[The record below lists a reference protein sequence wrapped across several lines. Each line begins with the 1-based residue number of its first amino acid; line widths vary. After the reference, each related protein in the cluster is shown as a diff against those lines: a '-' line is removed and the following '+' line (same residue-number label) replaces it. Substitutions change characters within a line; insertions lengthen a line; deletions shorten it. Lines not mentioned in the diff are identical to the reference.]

1 MNEERVIEFK
11 LKVKNGKGK
20 EYEIEKQES
29 FIIEGYDNKKC
40 RIEKTINFQLD
51 NKDHKIIIFAL
62 SKGLFGDKIFTG
74 SLSQGEFM
82 PEQEPVD
89 LISYSA
95 KFKKNP

>member
-11 LKVKNGKGK
+11 LKVKDGKGK
-20 EYEIEKQES
+20 KYEIEKQE
-29 FIIEGYDNKKC
+29 
-40 RIEKTINFQLD
+40 
-51 NKDHKIIIFAL
+51 IIITL
-62 SKGLFGDKIFTG
+62 YPSKGLFGDKIFIG